1 MKNKTRGRKGRGNF
15 CIEYLQLTSTTS
27 LFAFFPH
34 IFLPTFFLF
43 LQFFTF
49 LCLFLILTGFYASIE
64 HFKSWSIHK
73 TVRGEQNSGII
84 SASSVAIRNSIST
97 KRSSR
102 DFLWSLFFINCNI
115 VPPKINFNYL
125 KNKTRA
131 GSIYCASRKVVFQ
144 IFFCAIGNLGR
155 FYMIPNWFLII
166 WPYLDQGRGLILAPP
181 PSISALRHLRHL
193 RNWC

>member
-1 MKNKTRGRKGRGNF
+1 MKWKEGRGNF

-64 HFKSWSIHK
+64 HFKSWSIDK
-73 TVRGEQNSGII
+73 TIRGEQNSGII

-102 DFLWSLFFINCNI
+102 DFLWSFCFINGNI
-115 VPPKINFNYL
+115 VPPKINLIFK
-125 KNKTRA
+125 KNRTRA
-131 GSIYCASRKVVFQ
+131 VFQ
-144 IFFCAIGNLGR
+144 LFFLRNRKPRKILYDSKLILGE
-155 FYMIPNWFLII
+155 FSWPTWSFKII
-166 WPYLDQGRGLILAPP
+166 WYHID
-181 PSISALRHLRHL
+181 PSDVSF
-193 RNWC
+193 NKK